1 MAPLRAVR
9 VSGSPSTREK
19 VNRMDNSPSN
29 QDAREMESNFME
41 VLVFGLRSLA
51 FGLWS
56 LVFGLRIEE
65 GVHKTTKT

>member
-9 VSGSPSTREK
+9 VSGSPLTREK
-19 VNRMDNSPSN
+19 VNRMDKSPSN

-41 VLVFGLRSLA
+41 VLVFGLWPLA
-51 FGLWS
+51 LW
-56 LVFGLRIEE
+56 IED